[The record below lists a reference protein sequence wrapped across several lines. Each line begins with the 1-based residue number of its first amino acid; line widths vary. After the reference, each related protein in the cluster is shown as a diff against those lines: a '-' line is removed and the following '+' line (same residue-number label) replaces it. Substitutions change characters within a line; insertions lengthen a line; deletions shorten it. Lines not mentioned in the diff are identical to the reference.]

1 MVSDDEILGYYIFM
15 AEHQFDEGFDPL
27 KAMRSFLTPII
38 SRERQEAAEAAN
50 AEIERLSD
58 ECETERMRLAV
69 CGVAALGY
77 FDGCKDEYRSAS
89 LNDVLQLRSEIE
101 RLRRELEEAKRPDEN
116 LAWALNS
123 GDGVYRP

>member
-1 MVSDDEILGYYIFM
+1 MSDILERLKEFVGLDKNNDRCPSNPCITVREVIVM
-15 AEHQFDEGFDPL
+15 A
-27 KAMRSFLTPII
+27 
-38 SRERQEAAEAAN
+38 N
-50 AEIERLSD
+50 EIERLRN

-69 CGVAALGY
+69 CGVAAFGY
-77 FDGCKDEYRSAS
+77 FDGCKDEYWSAS